1 MSVTTV
7 NQPCISILGPKLRIL
22 HTFSTQGSKMIYKR
36 LSKALLMITLIYTC
50 SASVALE
57 EGDKIPEFDIA
68 SIYENQP
75 NISLKDLEGKT
86 LFIDFWASWCAPC
99 ITSLPLYNEIYD
111 KYQDQG
117 LEVIAVNVD
126 NPIEDGL
133 DFLLDTPLD
142 FLIPQDPEGDVSEM
156 FGVIGMPSSYLV
168 SPDGNVRLVHMGF
181 RNGDID
187 IIEEEIQKVLAEN

>member
-1 MSVTTV
+1 
-7 NQPCISILGPKLRIL
+7 
-22 HTFSTQGSKMIYKR
+22 MIYKR
-36 LSKALLMITLIYTC
+36 LSKALLMITLISTC
-50 SASVALE
+50 SASMALE

-187 IIEEEIQKVLAEN
+187 LIEEEIQKVLAEN

>member
-36 LSKALLMITLIYTC
+36 LSKALLMITLISTC
-50 SASVALE
+50 SASMALE

-168 SPDGNVRLVHMGF
+168 SPDGDVRLVHMGF

>member
-1 MSVTTV
+1 
-7 NQPCISILGPKLRIL
+7 
-22 HTFSTQGSKMIYKR
+22 MIFKAT
-36 LSKALLMITLIYTC
+36 SKAVVTITLVLTY
-50 SASVALE
+50 SASLALE
-57 EGDKIPEFDIA
+57 EGDLIPEFDIA
-68 SIYENQP
+68 SIYEDQP
-75 NISLKDLEGKT
+75 NISLKNLEGKT

-99 ITSLPLYNEIYD
+99 ITSLPLYNEIYH

>member
-22 HTFSTQGSKMIYKR
+22 NTFPTQGSKMIYKR
-36 LSKALLMITLIYTC
+36 LSKALLMITLISTC
-50 SASVALE
+50 SVSLALE

-168 SPDGNVRLVHMGF
+168 SPDGSVRLVHMGF

>member
-36 LSKALLMITLIYTC
+36 LSKALLMITLISTC
-50 SASVALE
+50 SASMALE

-111 KYQDQG
+111 KYRDQG